1 MKTTKKLTK
10 PRKAVTLNDVALASG
25 VSHQTVSRVINN
37 SPNVS
42 DPTRNRVRQAI
53 RELGYRP
60 NRAARQL
67 VTGTSMTIG
76 IISYGMNYYGP
87 AQMVQ
92 RTERALT
99 AQGYGLVFASVD
111 DLEPASLQRAIDAL
125 EQHAAAG
132 FILVTPLLAAS
143 LADIPT
149 MCRGVPY
156 VLVDAPPEVNM
167 PSVRIDQAAGSMLA
181 TQHLLELG
189 HNHICEISGPLSW
202 SGGRGRHQ
210 AWRDTLQQAGVTPGR
225 SIESDW
231 TAQGGYDAALE
242 LARDPSSA
250 AMTALVVGN
259 DQMALGAIAAL
270 RDFGLRVPADVSVV
284 GFDDVPEAQFFDPPL
299 TTVVQQF
306 DALGEQ
312 SAAYILERVGAKPAQ
327 DHDQHVTLQPR
338 LVVRKSTVKPPR
350 AAKRKPPS

>member
-1 MKTTKKLTK
+1 MKTTKNLTK

-42 DPTRNRVRQAI
+42 APTRERVRRAI

-67 VTGTSMTIG
+67 VTGTSTTIG

-99 AQGYGLVFASVD
+99 EQGYGLAFASVD

-125 EQHAAAG
+125 EQHAVAG

-149 MCRGVPY
+149 MCRGLPY
-156 VLVDAPPEVNM
+156 VLVDAPPDVNV
-167 PSVRIDQAAGSMLA
+167 PSVRIDQAAGSVLA
-181 TQHLLELG
+181 TQHLLDLG
-189 HNHICEISGPLSW
+189 HRVICEISGPLSW
-202 SGGRGRHQ
+202 SGGRARHQ
-210 AWRDTLQQAGVTPGR
+210 AWLNTLQHASVTPGR

-231 TAQGGYDAALE
+231 TAQGGYDAVLE
-242 LARDPSSA
+242 LIRDPISTT
-250 AMTALVVGN
+250 MTALVVGN
-259 DQMALGAIAAL
+259 DQMALGAMAAL
-270 RDFGLRVPADVSVV
+270 REVGLQVPADVSVI

-312 SAAYILERVGAKPAQ
+312 SAAYILERVGAKPAKK
-327 DHDQHVTLQPR
+327 HDQHVALQPR
-338 LVVRKSTVKPPR
+338 LVVRQSTAKP
-350 AAKRKPPS
+350 KRP

>member
-1 MKTTKKLTK
+1 MKTTKKVIK
-10 PRKAVTLNDVALASG
+10 PRKVTLNDVALASG
-25 VSHQTVSRVINN
+25 VSHQTVSRVIND

-42 DPTRNRVRQAI
+42 APTRDRVRRAI

-67 VTGTSMTIG
+67 VTGTSTTIG

-99 AQGYGLVFASVD
+99 EQGYSLVFASVD
-111 DLEPASLQRAIDAL
+111 NLEPASLQRAIDAL

-132 FILVTPLLAAS
+132 LILVTPLLAAS

-149 MCRGVPY
+149 MCREVPY
-156 VLVDAPPEVNM
+156 VLVDAPPEVNL
-167 PSVRIDQAAGSMLA
+167 PSVRIDQALGSALA
-181 TQHLLELG
+181 TRHVLELG
-189 HNHICEISGPLSW
+189 HRHICEISGPLSW
-202 SGGRGRHQ
+202 SGGRSRHR
-210 AWRDTLQQAGVTPGR
+210 AWQDNVQQAGLTPGR

-231 TAQGGYDAALE
+231 SAQGGYRAALE
-242 LARDPSSA
+242 LIRDPVSA
-250 AMTALVVGN
+250 SMTALVVGN
-259 DQMALGAIAAL
+259 DQMALGAMAAL
-270 RDFGLRVPADVSVV
+270 REVGLRVPDDVSVV
-284 GFDDVPEAQFFDPPL
+284 GFDDIPEAQFFDPPL
-299 TTVVQQF
+299 TTVMQQF

-312 SAAYILERVGAKPAQ
+312 SAAYILERVGAQPTQ

-338 LVVRKSTVKPPR
+338 LVVRKSTAKP
-350 AAKRKPPS
+350 KVSS

>member
-42 DPTRNRVRQAI
+42 APTRERVRRAI
-53 RELGYRP
+53 HDLGYRP

-67 VTGTSMTIG
+67 VTGTSTTIG

-99 AQGYGLVFASVD
+99 EQGYGLAFASVD

-143 LADIPT
+143 LADIPS
-149 MCRGVPY
+149 MCQGVPY
-156 VLVDAPPEVNM
+156 VLVDAPPEVNL
-167 PSVRIDQAAGSMLA
+167 PSVRIDQSAGSALA
-181 TQHLLELG
+181 TRHLLELG
-189 HNHICEISGPLSW
+189 HRVICEISGPLSW
-202 SGGRGRHQ
+202 SGGRARHR
-210 AWRDTLQQAGVTPGR
+210 AWLDTLQTAGLTPGR

-242 LARDPSSA
+242 LIRDHVRDHVSA
-250 AMTALVVGN
+250 SMTALVVGN
-259 DQMALGAIAAL
+259 DQMALGAMAAL
-270 RDFGLRVPADVSVV
+270 REVGLRVPDDVSVV
-284 GFDDVPEAQFFDPPL
+284 GFDDVPEAKFFDPPL
-299 TTVVQQF
+299 TTVAQQF

-327 DHDQHVTLQPR
+327 DHGQHVTLQPR
-338 LVVRKSTVKPPR
+338 LVVRQSTAKP
-350 AAKRKPPS
+350 K